1 MSFQSANANI
11 DEFGRDLDLKNH
23 KASYDFIDEFY
34 RKLKAG
40 MSWAEICYE
49 ADEEEEEEERKKLEE
64 KQKKDM
70 EKQKKDMEKQKKD
83 TENRRYLHTIGQYE
97 LEEGEIFE

>member
-23 KASYDFIDEFY
+23 KEECDFMTDFY
-34 RKLKAG
+34 RKLNSG
-40 MSWAEICYE
+40 MSWAEICYAQE
-49 ADEEEEEEERKKLEE
+49 EEEEEEERKKLEE
-64 KQKKDM
+64 KQKEDM
-70 EKQKKDMEKQKKD
+70 EKHKKE
-83 TENRRYLHTIGQYE
+83 TEIRRHLYTIGEYE

>member
-23 KASYDFIDEFY
+23 KVAYDFMDEFY

-64 KQKKDM
+64 KQKNDM
-70 EKQKKDMEKQKKD
+70 EKQKKE
-83 TENRRYLHTIGQYE
+83 TEIRRHLYNIGEYE